1 MQYYV
6 SSKINRN
13 TNLSII
19 LSYPYQLILYTRINP
34 TYQQLEQIIYE

>member
-19 LSYPYQLILYTRINP
+19 LSYPQLILYTRINP
-34 TYQQLEQIIYE
+34 QQLEQIIHE